1 MTRLFACMTLLSA
14 LMAGCVPPVLLES
27 PVPPAPRAPVATP
40 RAAPQTAEVVQ
51 RPVVP
56 RQPQAEQMSRLT
68 LEQALDLAERLHPA
82 LTAAQAQISGAT
94 GRALQAGLFPNPEL
108 LARIEAA
115 PLTGRFTEDAEYI
128 VGVSQPLP
136 LGRRLSAARQA
147 EVIDRDRLRHVHD
160 GTRLDIRRHVQQTF
174 ATALYWQ
181 RVTQTRAEDVQIA
194 ANGVVVAQAR
204 LEAGDAIP
212 AEVAQAEIEQH
223 RAQLDLESAQSRQHQ
238 ALEALAVAVGAPSL
252 EIGSLEGTLDPP
264 PAVPDFEALM
274 AQLEVSPFAAAAEAT
289 IAAQQARIDLVQ
301 AKRIPDLTLDLAY
314 RRVGDIENT
323 VDVGVRMPLTV
334 FDRQQGALHEARA
347 DLAAAEALARARE
360 QELRL
365 DLRAA
370 YRTLTRALDQVRQL
384 QGVILPR
391 AERVLRVT
399 EARYTSGDVSLSELL
414 PVRRDW
420 TKLRLDYLDALHDVK
435 QAWAALSP
443 YVQALTPAPSSHHT
457 PRDKRKQAVD

>member
-1 MTRLFACMTLLSA
+1 MTRSFACMTLLSA
-14 LMAGCVPPVLLES
+14 LMVGCAQPVLLEP
-27 PVPPAPRAPVATP
+27 PVQPAPRAPEATT
-40 RAAPQTAEVVQ
+40 RAALQTAEAVQ

-56 RQPQAEQMSRLT
+56 RQPQSEQISRLT
-68 LEQALDLAERLHPA
+68 LEQALNLAERLHPA
-82 LTAAQAQISGAT
+82 LTAAQAQISGAA

-108 LARIEAA
+108 MARIEAA
-115 PLTGRFTEDAEYI
+115 PLNDRFTEDADYI

-136 LGRRLSAARQA
+136 LGGRLSAARQS
-147 EVIDRDRLRHVHD
+147 ELIDADRLRYVRD
-160 GTRLDIRRHVQQTF
+160 NTRLDIRRHVQQAF

-194 ANGVVVAQAR
+194 ANGVAVARAR

-223 RAQLDLESAQSRQHQ
+223 RAQLDLESAQSRQQQ
-238 ALEALAVAVGAPSL
+238 ALETLAVAVGAPSL
-252 EIGSLEGTLDPP
+252 EIGRLEGTLDPP
-264 PAVPDFEALM
+264 PAVPDLEALM
-274 AQLEVSPFAAAAEAT
+274 VQFEASPFAAAAEAT
-289 IAAQQARIDLVQ
+289 IAVQQARIDLVQ
-301 AKRIPDLTLDLAY
+301 ARRIPDLTLDLAY
-314 RRVGDIENT
+314 RRIGDVDNT
-323 VDVGVRMPLTV
+323 LDVGVRMPLTL

-347 DLAAAEALARARE
+347 DLVAAEALAQARE
-360 QELRL
+360 HELRL

-370 YRTLTRALDQVRQL
+370 YRTLTRALDQVMQL
-384 QGVILPR
+384 QDVILPR

-420 TKLRLDYLDALHDVK
+420 TKLRLDYLDALHEVK

-443 YVQALTPAPSSHHT
+443 YMQASTPTPSSQYT
-457 PRDKRKQAVD
+457 PRDKNKKAVN